1 MAKPGSDREAVAQVF
16 GLAGWSGSGKTT
28 LMRALIPALTGRGLS
43 VSTVKHA
50 HHTFE
55 IDKPGKD
62 SYEHRTAGATEV
74 LIASAERWALM
85 HELRD
90 APEPSTE
97 ALIALMAPVD
107 LVLIEGFKQ
116 ERHDKIE
123 VHRPA
128 LGRPLL
134 CIEDPH
140 IVAVASPVP
149 LDGIPVPRLDLDAAG
164 AIADF
169 VIAHCGLGDRVRGA
183 A

>member
-1 MAKPGSDREAVAQVF
+1 MAEQSGDRQAATQVF

-62 SYEHRTAGATEV
+62 SYEHRNAGATEV

-90 APEPSTE
+90 DPEPSTE

-128 LGRPLL
+128 LGRSLL
-134 CIEDPH
+134 CTEDSH

-149 LDGIPVPRLDLDAAG
+149 LDGIPVPHLDLDDAG

-169 VIAHCGLGDRVRGA
+169 VIAHCGLGDRTRGA